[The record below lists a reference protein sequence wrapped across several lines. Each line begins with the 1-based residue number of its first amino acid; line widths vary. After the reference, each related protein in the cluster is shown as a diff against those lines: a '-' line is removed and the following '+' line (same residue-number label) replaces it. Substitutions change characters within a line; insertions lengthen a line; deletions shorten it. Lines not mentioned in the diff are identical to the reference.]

1 MPLGQPPLPAN
12 AILTIGDW
20 IKTGE
25 ADWETPQRE
34 SSFITPADMLGRI
47 ERHVNSLSAF
57 DRRFARYFTMT
68 HLYNAGET
76 TEALHGYRRTLS
88 KLVNSLSW
96 GREVIPHSPLIQR
109 KLSSTLIFA
118 TTNGRL
124 GAIGGCRLKG
134 NREGAIMYI
143 RQNCIVVISLIVI
156 VLTPSQAISEQFTQ
170 WNLPEGAKAR
180 LGKGLISAI
189 SYSPDGEQLAVA
201 SSIGV
206 WIYDAQT
213 DEALTLLTGQKA
225 WVTGVVFSPDGRKL
239 ASHGNLDNSFYVWD
253 IQTHR
258 LLHTLAHDKVHNS
271 IMSVVFSPD
280 GQMLASCGSLD
291 DTINLW
297 DTETGSRIGSL
308 NHNPRNLVFSPDGEI
323 LISQSGD
330 KIIFWE
336 VKTQTAFRT
345 LAVPNSDDLHRLAVS
360 PDGKLLASAIRK
372 RPGENSHESFI
383 YLWDVDTGELQRTID
398 VRAFF
403 RSGWLSHLIFS
414 PNGERLLASSFN
426 SGIRVFN
433 VNTGQLVDTFWAGE
447 SSGVALGISGWA
459 FTPDGETL
467 ALASYAGYVELWDA
481 KTFRLLRATNITR
494 HANICNSVA
503 FSPDGKTIASGHD
516 DARVRLWDADTGDF
530 RREFIGHGSNVVSVA
545 FSPTGKKLASG
556 SYDRTI
562 RLWEY
567 DKVLIS
573 FGGFGGG
580 AVINTGH
587 KRVLNAIAFSP
598 DGKMLASGSND
609 GTTRLWD
616 VNTGAHLHTFPIMG
630 SGGVHSVSFSPDG
643 EILASGYLVGAIRL
657 WDVNTGR
664 LIHSLKRG
672 DYLFGGRS
680 IAFSPNGKTIAST
693 FEHDMGEWDR
703 DDWPPPVGDGIYLW
717 DVDTGKLLR
726 TIRIWDTQSIAI
738 HPNGKTIVSGD
749 YPGSVHFYDM
759 ETGEHL
765 HTYKEVHK
773 GGVVTSLAFT
783 PDGETLASSGYDG
796 TVLLWDIP
804 RFSASQP
811 DPAAPFMPDKSFAE
825 DTFQDGVMPED
836 TFQDGVINIQDLI
849 YVSSRFG
856 KARAGEFRADVNSD
870 GVVNIMDMVLV
881 ANAMKNRESNVAAQE
896 ISFKND
902 IQPILAERCAIPG
915 CHAAPGV
922 AGLDL
927 TQYDTFKKGGSTGP
941 GFVAGDGKGSL
952 VVKRIDG
959 GGMPPIPPPLTT
971 DQILLFIHWINQG
984 AANN

>member
-1 MPLGQPPLPAN
+1 
-12 AILTIGDW
+12 
-20 IKTGE
+20 
-25 ADWETPQRE
+25 
-34 SSFITPADMLGRI
+34 
-47 ERHVNSLSAF
+47 
-57 DRRFARYFTMT
+57 
-68 HLYNAGET
+68 
-76 TEALHGYRRTLS
+76 
-88 KLVNSLSW
+88 
-96 GREVIPHSPLIQR
+96 
-109 KLSSTLIFA
+109 
-118 TTNGRL
+118 
-124 GAIGGCRLKG
+124 
-134 NREGAIMYI
+134 MYI

-213 DEALTLLTGQKA
+213 GEALTLLTGQKA

-253 IQTHR
+253 TQTWA
-258 LLHTLAHDKVHNS
+258 LQHTLTHDEYWDPR
-271 IMSVVFSPD
+271 SVVFSPD
-280 GQMLASCGSLD
+280 GQLVASGGGSRD
-291 DTINLW
+291 NRTINLW
-297 DTETGSRIGSL
+297 DPKTGSRIGSM
-308 NHNPRNLVFSPDGEI
+308 NHTPAALTLAFSPDGEI
-323 LISQSGD
+323 LISQSTD
-330 KIIFWE
+330 KIIFWDI
-336 VKTQTAFRT
+336 KTLTSLWT
-345 LAVPNSDDLHRLAVS
+345 LSVPANRLLYSMALS
-360 PDGKLLASAIRK
+360 PDGKLLAGYIETKPSENK
-372 RPGENSHESFI
+372 RESFI
-383 YLWDVDTGELQRTID
+383 YFWDFNTGRLQRTIEAPESWD
-398 VRAFF
+398 
-403 RSGWLSHLIFS
+403 LIFS

-433 VNTGQLVDTFWAGE
+433 VNTGQLVDTFSAGE
-447 SSGVALGISGWA
+447 SRGVAQGISGWA

-503 FSPDGKTIASGHD
+503 FSPDGKTIASGHN

-530 RREFIGHGSNVVSVA
+530 RREFIGHRSNVVSVA

-573 FGGFGGG
+573 FGGFSGG

-598 DGKMLASGSND
+598 NGKMLASGSND

-616 VNTGAHLHTFPIMG
+616 VNTGAHLRTFPIMD
-630 SGGVHSVSFSPDG
+630 SAGVESVAFSPDG
-643 EILASGYLVGAIRL
+643 EILASGSIVGAVRL

-672 DYLFGGRS
+672 DYFFGGRS
-680 IAFSPNGKTIAST
+680 IAFSPNGKIIAGT
-693 FEHDMGEWDR
+693 FEHDRGEWDR

-726 TIRIWDTQSIAI
+726 TVRIWDTRSIAI
-738 HPNGKTIVSGD
+738 HPNGKTIVIGD

-759 ETGEHL
+759 ETGRHL
-765 HTYKEVHK
+765 HTYKDVHK
-773 GGVVTSLAFT
+773 GGWVTSLAFT

-811 DPAAPFMPDKSFAE
+811 DPAAPFIPDKPFA
-825 DTFQDGVMPED
+825 ED

-915 CHAAPGV
+915 CHAASGV

-941 GFVAGDGKGSL
+941 GFVASDGKGSL